1 MLHLISA
8 FGFFAFAGIAWL
20 LSAHRRR
27 VNWHT
32 VIWGMGLQL
41 FIGLLIFR
49 LPISRQI
56 FLKLNDGVMALLEV
70 SKAGSN
76 FLLGP
81 LAAGPGEP
89 GSVGFIL
96 AFQALPIAVFF
107 SALSAAL
114 YHLNVL
120 QFIVRVF
127 AKLFH
132 RTMKISG
139 AESLC
144 GAANIFVGVES
155 ALVIRP
161 YLAKMTRSE
170 LLCVLS
176 TGMATAAS
184 TTLGIYTLLL
194 SKPFPNIAGH
204 LLSASVIAI
213 PASVVMAKLLM
224 PETETPETAGSIP
237 PEDQS
242 TRSSNL
248 MSAIIEG
255 ANDGLKLAVGI
266 AALLVAILALVA
278 LCDKLI
284 GWPSQMLGLS
294 EPLSITKILSWI
306 FYPLVALLGIARADL
321 AEAARLLGERVILT
335 EVVAY
340 QDLAQMVTSGQIT
353 DPRTVVI
360 LSYALCGF
368 AHVASVAI
376 FVGGTAALV
385 PSRRDDLASLG
396 FRALLA
402 ATLGTLMTGCVAGI
416 FSDGQGV
423 LLGMK

>member
-8 FGFFAFAGIAWL
+8 LGFFAFAGIAWL
-20 LSAHRRR
+20 LSAHRRK
-27 VNWHT
+27 VNWRT
-32 VIWGMGLQL
+32 VAWGMGLQL

-49 LPISRQI
+49 LPGSRQT
-56 FLKLNDGVMALLEV
+56 FLKLNDGVMALLDV

-81 LAAGPGEP
+81 LAAGPGEA

-120 QFIVRVF
+120 QFIVRIF

-194 SKPFPNIAGH
+194 SKSFPNIAGH

-213 PASVVMAKLLM
+213 PASVVMAKLLL
-224 PETETPETAGSIP
+224 PETETPETALTVP
-237 PEDQS
+237 AEDES

-266 AALLVAILALVA
+266 ATLLVAILALVA

-340 QDLAQMVTSGQIT
+340 QDLAQMVTSGQIS

>member
-20 LSAHRRR
+20 LSAHRRK
-27 VNWHT
+27 VNWRT
-32 VIWGMGLQL
+32 IAWGMGLQL

-114 YHLNVL
+114 YHLKVL
-120 QFIVRVF
+120 QFVVRTF

-161 YLAKMTRSE
+161 YLAKLTRSE

-194 SKPFPNIAGH
+194 SKSFPNIAGH

-224 PETETPETAGSIP
+224 PETETPETALTVP
-237 PEDQS
+237 AEDES

-266 AALLVAILALVA
+266 ATLLVAILALVA

-340 QDLAQMVTSGQIT
+340 QDLAQMVTSGQIS

>member
-8 FGFFAFAGIAWL
+8 LGFFAFAGIAWL
-20 LSAHRRR
+20 LSAHRRK
-27 VNWHT
+27 VNWRT
-32 VIWGMGLQL
+32 IAWGMGLQL

-56 FLKLNDGVMALLEV
+56 FLKLNDGVMALLDV

-120 QFIVRVF
+120 QFIVRAF

-132 RTMKISG
+132 HTMKISG

-194 SKPFPNIAGH
+194 SKSFPNIAGH

-213 PASVVMAKLLM
+213 PASVVMAKLLL
-224 PETETPETAGSIP
+224 PETETPETALTVP
-237 PEDQS
+237 TEDQS

-248 MSAIIEG
+248 MGAIIEG
-255 ANDGLKLAVGI
+255 AHDGLKLAVGI
-266 AALLVAILALVA
+266 ATLLVAILALVA

-321 AEAARLLGERVILT
+321 AEAAHLLGERVILT
-335 EVVAY
+335 EVVSY
-340 QDLAQMVTSGQIT
+340 QDLAQMVTSGQIS

-423 LLGMK
+423 LLNLK